1 MSTTPWQ
8 WLRIGNIVLALIC
21 GAMAIYD
28 GQGWAGM
35 VNAALCGFNVA
46 SAISVTMHIRMIR
59 CFEQMT
65 VLLNAMRD
73 LNGDLIMMLEQRD
86 EHEAA
91 LAPEHPQPTIN

>member
-21 GAMAIYD
+21 GAMAID
-28 GQGWAGM
+28 GGQGWSGM
-35 VNAALCGFNVA
+35 VNAGLCGFNVA
-46 SAISVTMHIRMIR
+46 SAMSVTMHIRMIR
-59 CFEQMT
+59 SFEQMT

-73 LNGDLIMMLEQRD
+73 LNGDLLMMLEQRD

-91 LAPEHPQPTIN
+91 LVPEQPRPAIN